1 MIKLQ
6 QFFNIF
12 KIMVIII
19 LKVASSSSLI
29 SIASITHVGVLSQE
43 LHEAVLSGSLSQVRL
58 E

>member
-1 MIKLQ
+1 
-6 QFFNIF
+6 
-12 KIMVIII
+12 MVIII